1 MSSRPCA
8 ECSPASSRSTRAG
21 SPSTAILRITSCRK
35 PPRRL
40 TASTTTILTATTTA
54 TTTAMT
60 TTCPGPGRQPDPST
74 TCQDS
79 TMPEIL
85 TYDFMQRA
93 LLAAFLVGL
102 AAPMV
107 GVFLVQRRLSLIG
120 DGMGHVALAGVAVGV
135 VTN

>member
-21 SPSTAILRITSCRK
+21 SPSTAILRITCCRT
-35 PPRRL
+35 PPPRL
-40 TASTTTILTATTTA
+40 TASTTATTTASTTA
-54 TTTAMT
+54 TTTMT

-135 VTN
+135 FT

>member
-21 SPSTAILRITSCRK
+21 SPSTAILRITSSRK

-40 TASTTTILTATTTA
+40 TASTTTILTASTTA
-54 TTTAMT
+54 TTTASTTATTTMT

-120 DGMGHVALAGVAVGV
+120 DG
-135 VTN
+135 

>member
-40 TASTTTILTATTTA
+40 TASTTTILTASTTATTTA
-54 TTTAMT
+54 TTTMT

-93 LLAAFLVGL
+93 LLAAFLVCL
-102 AAPMV
+102 LYTSDAA
-107 GVFLVQRRLSLIG
+107 
-120 DGMGHVALAGVAVGV
+120 DE
-135 VTN
+135 